1 MLLFIHMNCMEYV
14 VGGRNSMLGWHQS
27 VWLQLVPEFAGNN
40 EYFIIRMRMLSPT
53 RCWNIWKWIF
63 MDLNALCDNFE
74 HIQQM
79 FPSRIQSIR
88 AHCGGVKCS
97 EQLANHVVCT
107 SSKHAERPKYRG
119 PTLTYSVFEPISNR
133 VMGFSGSC
141 KFKSKNLEC
150 KSACFFRFYLE
161 CWCDS
166 IWTFKQAILT
176 INHKWWI
183 WIRGRIYACAI
194 CERERVCVDAVL
206 VRMMVRARWSYL
218 LLLEFALAL
227 YFCTGCNW
235 KLRDY
240 MFAGSIKCSLSHL
253 HNAINS
259 FGITVVLV
267 WWVFVCIG
275 ACWGFCGW
283 HESMNCDALNSSPF
297 ALFLSLSHCVHA
309 FPYLC
314 VHISWACECFTYK
327 MDTNVS
333 IYSVLI
339 RTQKYHRPHHMH
351 TLTHKHIT
359 YDTRDS
365 EVITAHCS
373 LDQHSRAIRFML
385 NGLPPPQYIILWQC
399 LSPLL
404 IRNILNWK

>member
-1 MLLFIHMNCMEYV
+1 MLLFIHMNCMEYG

-133 VMGFSGSC
+133 VMGFDGSC

-297 ALFLSLSHCVHA
+297 ALFLSLSPTVCMHFRISVFIFRERASASHIKWTRMFPYIPCWSEHRNTIDHITCTHSHTSTSHMTHVIPRWLQHIVRLTNIHVRFDLCLMA
-309 FPYLC
+309 FPRPNTSY
-314 VHISWACECFTYK
+314 YG
-327 MDTNVS
+327 NVF
-333 IYSVLI
+333 
-339 RTQKYHRPHHMH
+339 R
-351 TLTHKHIT
+351 
-359 YDTRDS
+359 
-365 EVITAHCS
+365 
-373 LDQHSRAIRFML
+373 RF
-385 NGLPPPQYIILWQC
+385 
-399 LSPLL
+399 
-404 IRNILNWK
+404 